1 VPATKGHRKSTIF
14 YFYISITPCH
24 GLIKIKATKARL
36 TLDQIAPIGWE
47 CWMKRDTLYFVL
59 SVVWLVI
66 LAGGLEFFWFK

>member
-1 VPATKGHRKSTIF
+1 
-14 YFYISITPCH
+14 
-24 GLIKIKATKARL
+24 LIKIKATKARL

-59 SVVWLVI
+59 SVVWLVT